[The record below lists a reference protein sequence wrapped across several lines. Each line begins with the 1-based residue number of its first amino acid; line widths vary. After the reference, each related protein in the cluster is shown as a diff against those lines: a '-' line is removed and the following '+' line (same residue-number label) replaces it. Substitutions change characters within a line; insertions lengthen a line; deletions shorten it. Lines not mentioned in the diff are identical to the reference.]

1 MNKHMQIN
9 TNDMN
14 SKPGIRTAVLMLLML
29 FLSLGVA
36 AQVPEGFKV
45 LKDTSSFIQKMTA
58 QSKLT
63 NTMESDFEQEKY
75 ISVMSEKIVS
85 KGHFCFKKA
94 NKLRWEYI
102 NPFKY
107 LIVINGA
114 KMFIKDNGKVSK
126 YDINSNK
133 IFKSI
138 NEMMMNIV
146 QGTLFNNKE
155 YSAKYYENDKQYL
168 LVLSPTQ
175 KGTKEFL
182 KTINLY
188 INKSDYAVT
197 KVKMIEPGS
206 DYTTLNF
213 TNRKTNEPIADEKF
227 VVK

>member
-1 MNKHMQIN
+1 MQIN
-9 TNDMN
+9 TNHMI
-14 SKPGIRTAVLMLLML
+14 SKPRIQAAVFML
-29 FLSLGVA
+29 FMIGSFNA
-36 AQVPEGFKV
+36 FAQVPEGFKV
-45 LKDTSSFIQKMTA
+45 LKDTNGFVQKMTS

-94 NKLRWEYI
+94 NKLRWEYMT
-102 NPFKY
+102 PFKY

-114 KMFIKDNGKVSK
+114 KMFIKDNGKVNK

-146 QGTLFNNKE
+146 QGTLFNNKD

-197 KVKMIEPGS
+197 RVKMIEPGG
-206 DYTTLNF
+206 DYTNLNF

>member
-1 MNKHMQIN
+1 MKISTNKRS
-9 TNDMN
+9 T
-14 SKPGIRTAVLMLLML
+14 GIKRARTAVCTLLL
-29 FLSLGVA
+29 WAVSSVA
-36 AQVPEGFKV
+36 SGQAPDGFRV
-45 LKDTSSFIQKMTA
+45 MKDTTSFIQKMTA

-63 NTMESDFEQEKY
+63 NTLESDFEQEKY
-75 ISVMSEKIVS
+75 ISVMSEKIIS

-102 NPFKY
+102 TPFVY
-107 LIVINGA
+107 LIVINGP

-146 QGTLFNNKE
+146 QGTLFNNKD
-155 YSAKYYENDKQYL
+155 YSVKYYENDKQYQ
-168 LVLSPTQ
+168 LVLTPVQ
-175 KGTKEFL
+175 KGAKEFL
-182 KTINLY
+182 KTINLFV
-188 INKSDYAVT
+188 NKSDYAVT
-197 KVKMIEPGS
+197 RVKMIEPGG
-206 DYTTLNF
+206 DYTTISF